1 MVDVD
6 KLMPTNDVIFKAMLG
21 NPKHPSGLIHFLN
34 SALRPTNP
42 IVSIQI
48 ENSEITQDH
57 VLEKGSRLDILAT
70 TNTNEII
77 NVECQAGNDPAI
89 IARMLYYWSRK
100 FSQQLPA
107 GEPYCKLKRT
117 VGLAVLNFNSS
128 IDDIRYQV
136 RGRIYD
142 CETLKQMTD
151 LLELHFLDLTKLKG
165 LDEENPV
172 TMWMEFFKNPYSEE
186 AQLIY
191 ERIPE
196 IKEAKEMFEKVKAD
210 PKYLELIRMREE
222 ANIEFNNAIANA
234 EDKVR
239 VEERAKADAEKRESA
254 RKMLVDGLPVE
265 IVSKYSGLS
274 IEEIREIKKKIQ

>member
-1 MVDVD
+1 M
-6 KLMPTNDVIFKAMLG
+6 
-21 NPKHPSGLIHFLN
+21 
-34 SALRPTNP
+34 
-42 IVSIQI
+42 
-48 ENSEITQDH
+48 
-57 VLEKGSRLDILAT
+57 
-70 TNTNEII
+70 
-77 NVECQAGNDPAI
+77 
-89 IARMLYYWSRK
+89 
-100 FSQQLPA
+100 
-107 GEPYCKLKRT
+107 
-117 VGLAVLNFNSS
+117 LNFNSS

-186 AQLIY
+186 TQLIY

-196 IKEAKEMFEKVKAD
+196 IKEAKEMFEKVKSD
-210 PKYLELIRMREE
+210 PKYLELIRMKEE

-239 VEERAKADAEKRESA
+239 VEERTKAEKEKAELKAEAEKEKRETAS
-254 RKMLVDGLPVE
+254 KMLADGFSIE
-265 IVSKYSGLS
+265 MISKYFGLS
-274 IEEIREIKKKIQ
+274 IEEIHEIKKKLQ